1 MSNPATSSGTEAP
14 SSGFPPFKT
23 DTYPSQLFWLTVCFA
38 VLFVIIWRIANPM
51 IQAVVQGRKT
61 KIDGDLASAAQAKL
75 DAEKALSDY
84 EAALAAAKS
93 RAVKLADDNRKVLDA
108 EVEKAKAAA
117 DADAAKATAEA
128 ETRIAA
134 MQAEAAKGV
143 AQAAEEAAVAIVDR
157 LIGERVPAE
166 EAAAAVNAV
175 RAS

>member
-1 MSNPATSSGTEAP
+1 MSNPATTSGTEAP

-23 DTYPSQLFWLTVCFA
+23 DTYPSQLFWLTICFA

-61 KIDGDLASAAQAKL
+61 KIDGDLASASQSKQNS
-75 DAEKALSDY
+75 EKALADY
-84 EAALAAAKS
+84 QAALAAAKS
-93 RAVKLADDNRKVLDA
+93 RAVKLADNNRKAMDA

-134 MQAEAAKGV
+134 MRTEAAKGV
-143 AQAAEEAAVAIVDR
+143 ALAAEEAAVAIVDR
-157 LIGERVPAE
+157 LIGEKVAAE
-166 EAAAAVNAV
+166 EAAAAVESV